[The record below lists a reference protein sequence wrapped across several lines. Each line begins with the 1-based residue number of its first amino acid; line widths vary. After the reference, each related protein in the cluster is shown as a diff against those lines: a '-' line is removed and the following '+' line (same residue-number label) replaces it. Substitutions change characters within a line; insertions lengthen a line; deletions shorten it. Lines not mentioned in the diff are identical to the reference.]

1 MGFEESLSLDVSPE
15 SQGLCVFLEV
25 KREVSGR
32 VPSIQ
37 FCNIFFFSMF
47 GCRNGGLLCV
57 KGVEWEVTFMIFL
70 AELLLPIL
78 STPGILTQ
86 PRVTAS
92 SKKNFP
98 FERSF
103 PPLYGLM

>member
-57 KGVEWEVTFMIFL
+57 KGVEWEVGGDFHDIPGRTSPTHSLHPWNSNSAEGDSFL
-70 AELLLPIL
+70 KEKL
-78 STPGILTQ
+78 S
-86 PRVTAS
+86 
-92 SKKNFP
+92 F
-98 FERSF
+98 
-103 PPLYGLM
+103 